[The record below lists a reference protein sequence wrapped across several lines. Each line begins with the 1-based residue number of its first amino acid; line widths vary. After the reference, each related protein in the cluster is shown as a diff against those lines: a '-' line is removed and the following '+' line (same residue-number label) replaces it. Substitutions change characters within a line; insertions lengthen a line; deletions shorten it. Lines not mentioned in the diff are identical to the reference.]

1 MGCFLSGRE
10 VEAALAGWGYQPGGP
25 RAIGR
30 MEWGKEAI
38 HTVVSQFRA
47 EQPVLYGLEFGLN
60 EWLADERRAVL
71 ARPGLGR
78 PNIEYLVASPAPVAD
93 RRARTGKTTVSD
105 KADEMAIKAVP
116 S

>member
-1 MGCFLSGRE
+1 ME
-10 VEAALAGWGYQPGGP
+10 
-25 RAIGR
+25 

-47 EQPVLYGLEFGLN
+47 GQPVLYGLEFGLN

-78 PNIEYLVASPAPVAD
+78 PNMEDLFASPAPVAD
-93 RRARTGKTTVSD
+93 RRARKGKTTVSD
-105 KADEMAIKAVP
+105 NADEMAIEAVP